1 MLSCFLQDILG
12 GSQLRCSKRALDIS
26 IAFGARFEFRK
37 CLSIKISALA
47 LPPEQNVRNTDCG
60 SWTSECMHIIAYSVL
75 ADLYTLNYLGSGMGA
90 PQGSG
95 GQRSE
100 MVG

>member
-1 MLSCFLQDILG
+1 MNKLTISQTKSLRFKFEKGFAQSSTYKNLVCMLNTW
-12 GSQLRCSKRALDIS
+12 
-26 IAFGARFEFRK
+26 GAPV
-37 CLSIKISALA
+37 LSL
-47 LPPEQNVRNTDCG
+47 NVGMVHYVYITHRIHV
-60 SWTSECMHIIAYSVL
+60 WHI
-75 ADLYTLNYLGSGMGA
+75 YTLNYLGSGMGA

>member
-1 MLSCFLQDILG
+1 MSGATGEAEKLLGRGFPIPLPYPEALRKRWFSTPEDVARKKFLN
-12 GSQLRCSKRALDIS
+12 
-26 IAFGARFEFRK
+26 
-37 CLSIKISALA
+37 SAI
-47 LPPEQNVRNTDCG
+47 C
-60 SWTSECMHIIAYSVL
+60 VL
-75 ADLYTLNYLGSGMGA
+75 NFHTLNYLGSGMGA